1 MPEQPSSDL
10 WTDFNRAEAQAT
22 DRLEEGYRLI
32 EQQNAIILTE
42 LVGLEF
48 VEVDQGIPG
57 VVRPVE
63 DKLKMRSAIQGL
75 FLQPDRREEL
85 VAEQGVSQKDA
96 IYYGDP
102 HCIRGPIPERTT
114 QLIEDLLQ
122 SISAFKDEDESEHKR
137 GIEVWVGDVYGRAVK
152 IYRYEK
158 VDVISSGSSRKEIPI
173 LYMNACF

>member
-10 WTDFNRAEAQAT
+10 WTDFNRAEAQAAEQ
-22 DRLEEGYRLI
+22 LEEGYRLI
-32 EQQNAIILTE
+32 EEQNANILTQ
-42 LVGLEF
+42 LVGLEY

-57 VVRPVE
+57 VVRPLD
-63 DKLKMRSAIQGL
+63 DKLKLRSAIQGL

-85 VAEQGVSQKDA
+85 VAEQGLSQKDA

-122 SISAFKDEDESEHKR
+122 SISAVKDDSKR
-137 GIEVWVGDVYGRAVK
+137 TDGIEVWGGDVYGRAVK

-158 VDVISSGSSRKEIPI
+158 VDVVSSGSSRKEIPI